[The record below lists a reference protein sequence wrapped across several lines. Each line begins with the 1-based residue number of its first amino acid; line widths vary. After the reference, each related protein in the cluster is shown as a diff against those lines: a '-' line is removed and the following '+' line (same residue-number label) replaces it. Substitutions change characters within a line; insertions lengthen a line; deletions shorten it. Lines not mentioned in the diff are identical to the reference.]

1 MTKVKICG
9 LTTQKAVA
17 ACVESQADF
26 IGFVVYDKSPRH
38 CSAQQFAQLAMNTDE
53 IPTVLVTV
61 NATDALLDEYL
72 DAYRPTYVQCHGEES
87 PVRLAEIRNRKV
99 KIIKALGVAEVDD
112 LTKIAEY
119 RDHADILLL
128 DAKPVVGELP
138 GGNAKSFDWSLLA
151 DANITGDWMLSGG
164 LNAENVSE
172 ALKQTNPPMVDI
184 SSGVES
190 AAGVKDVALIKEFM
204 THAKR

>member
-38 CSAQQFAQLAMNTDE
+38 CSAQQFAQLAVNTSE

-61 NATDALLDEYL
+61 NASDALLDEYL
-72 DAYRPTYVQCHGEES
+72 ERYVPTYVQCHGEES

-99 KIIKALGVAEVDD
+99 KIIKALGIAEVDD
-112 LTKIAEY
+112 LNKIATY

-128 DAKPVVGELP
+128 DAKPITGELP
-138 GGNAKSFDWSLLA
+138 GGNAKSFDWSLLVN
-151 DANITGDWMLSGG
+151 ANISGDWMLSGG
-164 LNAENVSE
+164 LNAENITE
-172 ALKQTNPPMVDI
+172 AVAQTNAPMVDI

-190 AAGVKDVALIKEFM
+190 TTGVKNVDLIKQFM
-204 THAKR
+204 KIV